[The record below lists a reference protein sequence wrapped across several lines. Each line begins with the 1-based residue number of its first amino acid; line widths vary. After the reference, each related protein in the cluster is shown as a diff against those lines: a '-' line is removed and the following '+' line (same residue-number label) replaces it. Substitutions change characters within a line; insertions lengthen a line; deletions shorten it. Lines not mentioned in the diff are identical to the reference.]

1 MRFGSP
7 GRASCSGELIRER
20 SSDKPMSPVPNS
32 PRICL
37 NSLRTLKTHSV
48 VTMPARR
55 QSYQVGKCQT
65 KPVGS
70 RSSGKVSVHLPCFKH
85 HKLSAVSQESGPF
98 GSQLWCRS

>member
-1 MRFGSP
+1 
-7 GRASCSGELIRER
+7 
-20 SSDKPMSPVPNS
+20 MSLVPNS

-48 VTMPARR
+48 VTMPVRR

-70 RSSGKVSVHLPCFKH
+70 RSSGKISVHLPCFKH
-85 HKLSAVSQESGPF
+85 HKLGAVSP
-98 GSQLWCRS
+98 RSFWVTVVVQVLTEERGTEK